1 MKLKERYAY
10 AILSVASLIIL
21 YLFLSDRFLHPN
33 DYMYVVGGDGL
44 FIYYNLLFHTCHG
57 SGVELTAMNYPW
69 NEYIFMTDAQASLA
83 VVLSY
88 LNDRGL
94 PTCKYGVGLMHI
106 FIYALIPVCS
116 ILIYKILRRIQ
127 IPQYMAM
134 VGALLICFMSPQIA
148 RMNVHFSLAYPF
160 ILPLCLDWY
169 LHYKQDY
176 KLDVY
181 ALILFVCLLF
191 FGLNNPYIGFISCGF
206 LACCFLFDGLLK
218 KRFSRTDLIGFVII
232 VAPLILLY
240 IILRGGDSFNDRV
253 VMQWG
258 YFYYNAHP
266 GGLFLGEG
274 SLFRRWFEG
283 VCELPSII
291 FESRMNIGV
300 VSFFTISLSAVVL
313 LFNKQLRSLTHKEL
327 GLLFSPILACVSL
340 YIYADNFLIGQ
351 YYQDFI
357 EDKLGILTMFKSA
370 ARFMWPTYLLLC
382 ICSVYFISKA
392 YFFLKEK
399 HSYLALVFVLAITS
413 IWTAEAGQYV
423 RHRFKTNIYKNVFL
437 SKEKPFQELVS
448 KNRINDLDFQAMYIL
463 PKMQGWNDKLFVD
476 LDFTSHHNGAIL
488 SWVTGIP
495 LINAML
501 SRVSVSQSIM
511 SEQFSSHPIID
522 KELLPFLDPDRP
534 VLLLVSEKSSLD
546 IGSKY
551 LVSKAK
557 FIDKYKNSFS
567 LYSLSIE
574 SLKAKNEYQEVA
586 IEKYATI
593 DSIHNRQYYYQNRF
607 NNGVELPNRIS
618 GNACLVD
625 RGINEWLVI
634 DDLSGFSQK
643 ELELSFW
650 TYVDHKKYGLPE
662 FSIDYLDEKGTV
674 LKNDFFWIRSQ
685 ADFYE
690 EWIRSSRIIKLTENV
705 KSLSIKTKT
714 NQKHLIDEVL
724 LRSVGDTIIT
734 KGSDDSYFMFN
745 NYPVNIKQ

>member
-10 AILSVASLIIL
+10 AILCIVSLIIL
-21 YLFLSDRFLHPN
+21 YLFLGDRFLHPN

-44 FIYYNLLFHTCHG
+44 FIYYNLLFHTCYG

-83 VVLSY
+83 VVFSY
-88 LNDRGL
+88 LNDLGL

-116 ILIYKILRRIQ
+116 ILIYRILRRIEV
-127 IPQYMAM
+127 PQYLAFIC
-134 VGALLICFMSPQIA
+134 ALLICFMSPQIA

-169 LHYKQDY
+169 LRYKKHY
-176 KLDVY
+176 KLDLY
-181 ALILFVCLLF
+181 ALILFISLLF

-206 LACCFLFDGLLK
+206 LACCFLFDGITR
-218 KRFSRTDLIGFVII
+218 KRPSRGDLIGFVLSI
-232 VAPLILLY
+232 APLILLY
-240 IILRGGDSFNDRV
+240 IILRGGDSFHDRV
-253 VMQWG
+253 EMQWG
-258 YFYYNAHP
+258 YFYYNADP
-266 GGLFLGEG
+266 RGLFLGEG
-274 SLFRRWFEG
+274 SLFRRWFEDLYD
-283 VCELPSII
+283 LPSII

-300 VSFFTISLSAVVL
+300 VSFFTILVSAVVL
-313 LFNKQLRSLTHKEL
+313 LLSRQLRSLTYKEI
-327 GLLFSPILACVSL
+327 GLLLSPVFACIAL

-382 ICSVYFISKA
+382 ISSVYFISKA
-392 YFFLKEK
+392 FTLLKRK
-399 HSYLALVFVLAITS
+399 NSYLAFVFIIAIFS

-423 RHRFKTNIYKNVFL
+423 RHRFKTNTYKNVFL
-437 SKEKPFQELVS
+437 SKEKSFQELVS
-448 KNRINDLDFQAMYIL
+448 KNKIDEFDFQAMYVL

-488 SWVTGIP
+488 SWLTGIP
-495 LINAML
+495 MINAML
-501 SRVSVSQSIM
+501 SRVSVSQSIK

-522 KELLPFLDPDRP
+522 KELLPYLDPDRP
-534 VLLLVSEKSSLD
+534 VLLLVSDKSSLD

-551 LVSKAK
+551 LVSKAE
-557 FIDKYKNSFS
+557 FIDNYDISFS
-567 LYSLSIE
+567 LYSLNLD
-574 SLKAKNEYQEVA
+574 SLKAKNEHQDAA
-586 IEKYATI
+586 IEKYSRL
-593 DSIHNRQYYYQNRF
+593 DSVFDRQYYYQNRF
-607 NNGVELPNRIS
+607 NNGVEPSNMIS
-618 GNACLVD
+618 GKACQVE

-650 TYVDHKKYGLPE
+650 THVDHKKYGLPE
-662 FSIDYLDEKGTV
+662 FSIDYLDEEGTV

-690 EWIRSSRIIKLTENV
+690 DWIRSSRKINLSHNV

-724 LRSVGDTIIT
+724 LRSVSDTIIT

-745 NYPVNIKQ
+745 NYRVNIKQ